1 MNRRRVVNGQV
12 FIWTRR
18 GWRLV
23 LNGYIRTRKG
33 WRKMRRRP
41 TGTRRQPAAVPVIEQ
56 PAPITTPSAAPSRQ
70 QKPGKYDTLRME
82 SCLR

>member
-1 MNRRRVVNGQV
+1 MIRRRVIGGQV
-12 FIWTRR
+12 FILTRR

-41 TGTRRQPAAVPVIEQ
+41 GRRRQPAAAPVIEKLM
-56 PAPITTPSAAPSRQ
+56 PATLPSRRQ
-70 QKPGKYDTLRME
+70 WCGKYNALQEGKGADPNE
-82 SCLR
+82 